1 MLQKNP
7 NEFFSQLDAE
17 LQSSRWC
24 GTGQKQVHKQVQ
36 EQAREPTD
44 KLTHL

>member
-1 MLQKNP
+1 MNFLAN
-7 NEFFSQLDAE
+7 LM
-17 LQSSRWC
+17 QSYNHQD
-24 GTGQKQVHKQVQ
+24 GVVLAQKQVHKQVQ